1 MLSPK
6 TNKLNE
12 QKQLKIDPHRFTYF
26 AIKKRIIDTSVFES
40 VLVILSTLKNGV
52 LYQER
57 VMIQEGQSLNP
68 VKGYKPSP

>member
-26 AIKKRIIDTSVFES
+26 AIKKSVFES
-40 VLVILSTLKNGV
+40 VLVILSTLKNV
-52 LYQER
+52 FLYQER
-57 VMIQEGQSLNP
+57 VMIQEGQSLTP
-68 VKGYKPSP
+68 VRGYKPSP